1 MEEKRFKDEIAR
13 DSDDITTNC
22 KQTHNS
28 KNLKNKDGGG
38 ETNPNPNKGKSCKG
52 CLYYSSALKSDSRNP
67 LCVGITRSLP
77 QVPRNIVGKSEM
89 EANEKG
95 REFADFKYGCVGYS
109 VYSDRKGQ
117 KDVQDK
123 NSELPACI
131 GIEVLVDRKV
141 TAADSIHGHAHA
153 HNREDNHRLH
163 QPRTQNPAQSV
174 GDEFLKRFTRNAGV
188 VANGV
193 AKNVRKVGNQL
204 KSTLDDVLYP
214 YRRRPK

>member
-1 MEEKRFKDEIAR
+1 MERAEKEKLMEEKRCKDEIAR
-13 DSDDITTNC
+13 DDIPTNS

-28 KNLKNKDGGG
+28 N
-38 ETNPNPNKGKSCKG
+38 TTPNPTKAKSCKG
-52 CLYYSSALKSDSRNP
+52 CLYYSSSLKSHSRNP

-77 QVPRNIVGKSEM
+77 QVPRNIVGKSEL

-123 NSELPACI
+123 KSELPACI

-141 TAADSIHGHAHA
+141 TAADSVPAHTHA
-153 HNREDNHRLH
+153 HNREDNHRLP
-163 QPRTQNPAQSV
+163 QPRTQKPAQSL

-188 VANGV
+188 VAKGV
-193 AKNVRKVGNQL
+193 AKNARKVGNQL